1 MPRHRAIGRCVEN
14 IERVGIC
21 MECPLIRSWALG
33 ARDVHLN
40 LQIALEPLSCRGFR
54 VAGIR
59 SIKLHS
65 TNFSLDKGA
74 IPFGAILGN
83 YIKINGI
90 RFLGGRIFPL
100 ISLKNP
106 VESGVWCAEAPGIKG
121 LVGVGGVHSTQ
132 NAIGASVPYV
142 AYEHI

>member
-1 MPRHRAIGRCVEN
+1 
-14 IERVGIC
+14 

-33 ARDVHLN
+33 ARDVHSN

-106 VESGVWCAEAPGIKG
+106 VESGVWCAEAPGIQG

-132 NAIGASVPYV
+132 NAIGASSLFAVRMISHREMRPMK
-142 AYEHI
+142 HDLT

>member
-1 MPRHRAIGRCVEN
+1 
-14 IERVGIC
+14 

-132 NAIGASVPYV
+132 NAIGANNEFVESVM
-142 AYEHI
+142 

>member
-1 MPRHRAIGRCVEN
+1 
-14 IERVGIC
+14 
-21 MECPLIRSWALG
+21 
-33 ARDVHLN
+33 
-40 LQIALEPLSCRGFR
+40 
-54 VAGIR
+54 
-59 SIKLHS
+59 
-65 TNFSLDKGA
+65 LDKGA

-132 NAIGASVPYV
+132 NAIGAQTTVFTHWRHSCP
-142 AYEHI
+142 ISPISGRSLTP